1 MLCTLV
7 RIHSS
12 WEQFVMAEI
21 RSTGTQS
28 RGTFA
33 VTHHM
38 IIRSLI
44 IADPCGSTPLPCS
57 RLKSTLRFGHARRQV
72 HGSHASHQQQVAK
85 ATSASVRG
93 LLRFVWAEHGP
104 GTTETPSSGFPS
116 SYISSINTI
125 RYYYYNS
132 PTATIFNKLYKEAS
146 ICMLTSDHQRL
157 LSNRILLRF
166 LPVKRRN
173 QCPNAG

>member
-1 MLCTLV
+1 VLCTLV

-57 RLKSTLRFGHARRQV
+57 RLKSTLRRARTAPGARQ
-72 HGSHASHQQQVAK
+72 SCITSTASCQ
-85 ATSASVRG
+85 
-93 LLRFVWAEHGP
+93 
-104 GTTETPSSGFPS
+104 
-116 SYISSINTI
+116 SYISVRSGFTTVCLGRARSRYNRNTI
-125 RYYYYNS
+125 FGFSQLLYYQYKYNPVLLLQQSYCYY
-132 PTATIFNKLYKEAS
+132 L
-146 ICMLTSDHQRL
+146 
-157 LSNRILLRF
+157 
-166 LPVKRRN
+166 
-173 QCPNAG
+173 